1 MVKMS
6 YKYENVYTII
16 KGIVW
21 YIHQTNSDMKNV
33 SATDVVY
40 EGYVKVLTMYWM
52 MYFIEVLIN
61 Y

>member
-1 MVKMS
+1 MS

-33 SATDVVY
+33 SVTDVVY

>member
-1 MVKMS
+1 MVKTS

-16 KGIVW
+16 KEIVW
-21 YIHQTNSDMKNV
+21 YIHQTNSDMKDV
-33 SATDVVY
+33 SVTDVVY